1 MVVLSLRPKRASSR
15 NVPKCEERGEMAVL
29 RGLLRG
35 TCSLFNTCYNQLQK
49 HLRHCTVFWLEW
61 LVHDLVL
68 VIPSP
73 TLIKVA
79 SNTRPCSKLGGT
91 TLNEREE
98 GEARS
103 VLYLTDL
110 WPAAIWSKKCRFFV
124 GVSQHFCNWLV
135 VAWTSVCINVECLS
149 IKSKKKKPKYIRTS
163 IKWQLLV
170 SH

>member
-61 LVHDLVL
+61 LVLHLVF

-91 TLNEREE
+91 TLNGREE
-98 GEARS
+98 GGQYYISQTCDQQRFEAR
-103 VLYLTDL
+103 
-110 WPAAIWSKKCRFFV
+110 
-124 GVSQHFCNWLV
+124 NV
-135 VAWTSVCINVECLS
+135 VFSWKCLS
-149 IKSKKKKPKYIRTS
+149 IFATG
-163 IKWQLLV
+163 WL
-170 SH
+170 